1 MARKSEKGG
10 KFRNVDFKTW
20 NMARKQKIME
30 NEKVNLKSEKCT
42 LKDME
47 YGEKLKITENEK
59 FRV

>member
-30 NEKVNLKSEKCT
+30 NEKHPLDDLKNDEITKKREK
-42 LKDME
+42 
-47 YGEKLKITENEK
+47 
-59 FRV
+59 